1 MDLTLVVVVIFGLIF
16 IGAVTVLGL
25 SLNEFVKKEEDINT
39 LFKGKHRLIAISVLS
54 GAVSVLMLF
63 LPLMVLSNSV
73 LHSLLIGLGSFLF
86 ALMLLTF
93 IAAFVLHYYK
103 FNVLQR
109 EWIKESKI
117 VTIISGVL
125 SIVFLFVLLE
135 GLTLAEIIKFPL
147 PRGIPFGD
155 SPVIAFYAIF
165 ILTGALLVLAIT
177 DHEFYKKYGRHGIL
191 ENVFYVAF
199 PAGIIGARIWYV
211 IGEWNNPES
220 GFAENPL
227 TIFAIR
233 DGGLA
238 IMGGALFGIIAGV
251 WFFVKRRKAYD
262 IGFAADIIIPTILV
276 AQAIGRWGNF
286 FNQEVYGG
294 DITDISK
301 WWFLPEFIKRQMF
314 ILGKYRQPF
323 FLIESA
329 LNLTG
334 YFVIRYGVGEGLKK
348 YRKPFDMAF
357 MYIVWY
363 GLVRFI
369 MEPLRD
375 PMFRMGAGGKWS
387 EYNALIFFVVGVA
400 LIVLNHIFDFH
411 KLLTRKKG
419 TAEVVSNEPSES
431 VEKNEE

>member
-1 MDLTLVVVVIFGLIF
+1 MDVAIYVIFGLIF
-16 IGAVTVLGL
+16 VGSVTVLGL
-25 SLNEFVKKEEDINT
+25 GLNDFVKKEQDINN
-39 LFKGKHRLIAISVLS
+39 LFKGKHRLISVSVLS
-54 GAVSVLMLF
+54 GALSFLLLF
-63 LPLMVLSNSV
+63 LPLMLLSQKV
-73 LHSLLIGLGSFLF
+73 LHTLLIGFGSFFF
-86 ALMLLTF
+86 ALALLTF
-93 IAAFVLHYYK
+93 GTAFVLHYYK
-103 FNVLQR
+103 FNVVK
-109 EWIKESKI
+109 EKWVKESKI
-117 VTIISGVL
+117 VTIISAIL
-125 SIVFLFVLLE
+125 SIIFLFVLLE
-135 GLTLAEIIKFPL
+135 GLTLADIITFPL
-147 PRGIPFGD
+147 SRGIPFGD
-155 SPVIAFYAIF
+155 SPVVAFYAIF

-191 ENVFYVAF
+191 ENGFYVAF
-199 PAGIIGARIWYV
+199 PAGIVGARIWYV

-220 GFAENPL
+220 GFAANPW

-251 WFFVKRRKAYD
+251 WFYVKRRKEYD
-262 IGFAADIIIPTILV
+262 IGFGADVIIPTILV

-294 DITDISK
+294 VITDISK

-314 ILGKYRQPF
+314 ILGEFRQPF

-329 LNLTG
+329 LNLIG
-334 YFVIRYGVGEGLKK
+334 YFVIRFAIGEGLKK

-387 EYNALIFFVVGVA
+387 QYNALIFFVVGIV

-411 KLLTRKKG
+411 KLLTSKKG
-419 TAEVVSNEPSES
+419 KAEVVSTEPSAN